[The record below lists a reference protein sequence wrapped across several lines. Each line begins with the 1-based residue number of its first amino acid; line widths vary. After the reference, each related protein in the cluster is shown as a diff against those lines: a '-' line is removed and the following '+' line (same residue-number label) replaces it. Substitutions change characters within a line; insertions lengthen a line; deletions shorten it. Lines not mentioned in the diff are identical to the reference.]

1 MPRFKRPVIA
11 LAAAAAMASS
21 PVLPAAAGVHGYG
34 HLHPLGLGRG
44 LVGAVV
50 GLATL
55 PLTILSAALAASEPE
70 APEQASP
77 GYAGGGRGYAP
88 PPAYYAAPP
97 VYRAAPQSYYAPP
110 RPYFPPRGPVYY
122 PAPRGYYAPRADAA
136 RTYYAAR
143 PGNYG
148 SANYGGANYGGRGMY
163 RGGGYGYPHR

>member
-1 MPRFKRPVIA
+1 MPRFKHPVIA
-11 LAAAAAMASS
+11 LAAAAAIVCI

-34 HLHPLGLGRG
+34 HLRPLGLGRG

-55 PLTILSAALAASEPE
+55 PLTIISAALAASEPE

-77 GYAGGGRGYAP
+77 GYAAGGRGYAP

-97 VYRAAPQSYYAPP
+97 AYYAAPQSYYPPP
-110 RPYFPPRGPVYY
+110 RAYFPARGPVYY
-122 PAPRGYYAPRADAA
+122 PAPRGYYAPRADA

-148 SANYGGANYGGRGMY
+148 GANYGGRGVY
-163 RGGGYGYPHR
+163 RGGGYGYPHH

>member
-1 MPRFKRPVIA
+1 MTMLRFKYSVIA
-11 LAAAAAMASS
+11 LTAAAAIACV

-34 HLHPLGLGRG
+34 HLHPWGLGRG

-55 PLTILSAALAASEPE
+55 PLTIVSAALAASEPE

-77 GYAGGGRGYAP
+77 GYAAGGRGYAP

-97 VYRAAPQSYYAPP
+97 AYRAAPQSYYAPP
-110 RPYFPPRGPVYY
+110 RAYFPARGPAYY
-122 PAPRGYYAPRADAA
+122 PASRGYYAPRADAA
-136 RTYYAAR
+136 RSYYAAR
-143 PGNYG
+143 PG
-148 SANYGGANYGGRGMY
+148 NYGGANYGGRGVY